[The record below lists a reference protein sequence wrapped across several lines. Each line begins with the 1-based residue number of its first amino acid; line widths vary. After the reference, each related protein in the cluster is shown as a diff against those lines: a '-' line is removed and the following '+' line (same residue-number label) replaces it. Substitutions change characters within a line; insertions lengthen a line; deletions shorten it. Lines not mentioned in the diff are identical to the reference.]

1 MEKQGF
7 IHEKLDLKILIL
19 YIMRRLPNFIASDEL
34 SQLAMCDEGVNY
46 FDFTD
51 CLSELIDT
59 EHVEEQCDMFKI
71 TEKGIRNGEAIETSI
86 PFTVRK
92 KAEVALA
99 PIAERMKRDAL
110 ISTGHKNSDNGACV
124 AELALSDGVGEVIY
138 MRLMTPNVETSVK
151 IENNFKQNAEEIY
164 GRIIEM
170 LSDK

>member
-1 MEKQGF
+1 MNKQGF

-19 YIMRRLPNFIASDEL
+19 FILRRLPNFVSSDEL

-59 EHVEEQCDMFKI
+59 EHVEEQSGSFKI
-71 TEKGIRNGEAIETSI
+71 TEKGIRNGETIETSI

-92 KAEVALA
+92 KAESALL

-110 ISTGHKNSDNGACV
+110 ILTGHKSGQNGSCI
-124 AELALSDGVGEVIY
+124 AELSMSDGVGEVIY
-138 MRLMTPNVETSVK
+138 LRLMMPNVESSIK
-151 IENNFKQNAEEIY
+151 IERNFKENAEEIY
-164 GRIIEM
+164 GKIIEI
-170 LSDK
+170 LSE